1 MFPDA
6 YLHIGGDE
14 NEGKQWDRNPQIQAF
29 MKEKG
34 LKDNHA
40 LQAYFN
46 QRMLK
51 ILQKHK
57 KKMIGWDEILQ
68 PDLPRDVV
76 IQSWRGPAALA
87 EAAKKGYDGILS
99 NGYYID
105 LMYPASQHYLADP
118 IPANS
123 TLTADEAKHILGGEA
138 TMWGEFVSPETI
150 DSRIWPRTA
159 AIAERLWSRRDVTD
173 IDDMYRRLAA
183 VSIELEELGLTHER
197 NRQVLLRRLAQTK
210 EIGPLETL
218 VSVVDTGQGISPRS
232 TATVDHVKPAY
243 RTGRRRPGG

>member
-1 MFPDA
+1 MAALFPDA

-14 NEGKQWDRNPQIQAF
+14 NEGKQWDRNPQIP
-29 MKEKG
+29 G
-34 LKDNHA
+34 LYEREGPQGQSRAASLFQSAHA
-40 LQAYFN
+40 EDSAEAQEEDD
-46 QRMLK
+46 R
-51 ILQKHK
+51 
-57 KKMIGWDEILQ
+57 WDEILQ

-87 EAAKKGYDGILS
+87 EAARKGYDGILS

-159 AIAERLWSRRDVTD
+159 AIAERLWSSRDVTD
-173 IDDMYRRLAA
+173 VDEMYRRLAA
-183 VSIELEELGLTHER
+183 VSIELEELGLTHEK
-197 NRQVLLRRLAQTK
+197 NRQMLLRRLAHTK
-210 EIGPLETL
+210 ETGPLETL
-218 VSVVDTGQGISPRS
+218 VSVVTRSRNIAAVNNDPRS
-232 TATVDHVKPAY
+232 C
-243 RTGRRRPGG
+243 